1 MWSSYNYNGTALLL
15 QTGEP
20 FFLCI
25 VDVCL
30 RNLEIVSGKM
40 GKWELVGFE
49 EGSVML

>member
-1 MWSSYNYNGTALLL
+1 MNFTTAALLL

-25 VDVCL
+25 VDVRL

-40 GKWELVGFE
+40 GKWELIGFE
-49 EGSVML
+49 EESAML